1 MSAGNWKDMLY
12 AIQNGR
18 LETVKYHIK
27 NGVNPNYEHPEFFTT
42 PLIESI
48 LNEEIEIAKYL
59 LENGAD
65 PKLKSGFSNESP
77 LQIAAKKNNKE
88 LLELISGYTSKNRYS
103 IFGAVFRSIK
113 NSIKF

>member
-12 AIQNGR
+12 AIQNGNT
-18 LETVKYHIK
+18 EIVKYHIK

-48 LNEEIEIAKYL
+48 LNEEIEIAQYL

-77 LQIAAKKNNKE
+77 LRIATKKNNKE
-88 LLELISGYTSKNRYS
+88 LLKLIRSYIPKKKYPLICE
-103 IFGAVFRSIK
+103 IFTKKGINK
-113 NSIKF
+113 